1 MEAGAIGLMGGIMG
15 CIVSLV
21 ISVGIN
27 LVTMGVLGG
36 GGITGEMVLQALI
49 GGEGVTRTSVIPLS
63 LMGFAVVFSIFVG
76 LVSGYYPA
84 NKAVKIPALEAIK
97 HE

>member
-1 MEAGAIGLMGGIMG
+1 MG
-15 CIVSLV
+15 CIVSVV

-27 LVTMGVLGG
+27 LITMGVMGG
-36 GGITGEMVLQALI
+36 GSITGEMVLQALI

>member
-1 MEAGAIGLMGGIMG
+1 MGGIIG
-15 CIVSLV
+15 CIVSLL

-27 LVTMGVLGG
+27 LVTMGVLSGG
-36 GGITGEMVLQALI
+36 SITAEMVLQALI
-49 GGEGVTRTSVIPLS
+49 GGEGVTRTSVVPLS

>member
-1 MEAGAIGLMGGIMG
+1 MMLAADFLFLPQLAF
-15 CIVSLV
+15 CRL
-21 ISVGIN
+21 
-27 LVTMGVLGG
+27 L
-36 GGITGEMVLQALI
+36 LQALI

-63 LMGFAVVFSIFVG
+63 LMGFGVIFSVFVG